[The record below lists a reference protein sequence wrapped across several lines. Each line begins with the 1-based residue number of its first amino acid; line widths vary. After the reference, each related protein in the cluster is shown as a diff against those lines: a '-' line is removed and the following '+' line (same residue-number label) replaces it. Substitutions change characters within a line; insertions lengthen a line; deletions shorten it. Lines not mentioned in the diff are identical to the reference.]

1 MHAVVI
7 KLVIVEPQLIQN
19 DEKCGETETQNIS
32 DSLIKGIIL
41 MDLWLEEEWND
52 RLWWASVQGT

>member
-1 MHAVVI
+1 MCAVVI
-7 KLVIVEPQLIQN
+7 KLVFVEPQLILH
-19 DEKCGETETQNIS
+19 DEKYGETETQNIS

-52 RLWWASVQGT
+52 QLWWASVRGI

>member
-7 KLVIVEPQLIQN
+7 KLVIEPQLIPN

-41 MDLWLEEEWND
+41 MDL
-52 RLWWASVQGT
+52 

>member
-7 KLVIVEPQLIQN
+7 KLVFVEPQLIPN
-19 DEKCGETETQNIS
+19 DEWGETETQNIS

-41 MDLWLEEEWND
+41 MDL
-52 RLWWASVQGT
+52 

>member
-1 MHAVVI
+1 MHVVVI
-7 KLVIVEPQLIQN
+7 KLVFVEPQLILN

-52 RLWWASVQGT
+52 RLWWASVRGI

>member
-7 KLVIVEPQLIQN
+7 KLVFVEPQLIPN

-52 RLWWASVQGT
+52 RLWWASVRGI